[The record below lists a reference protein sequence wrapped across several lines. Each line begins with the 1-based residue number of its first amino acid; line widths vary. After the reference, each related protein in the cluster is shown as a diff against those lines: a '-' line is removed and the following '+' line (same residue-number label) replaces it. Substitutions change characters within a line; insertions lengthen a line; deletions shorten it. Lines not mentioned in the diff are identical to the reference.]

1 MNIRNDYKLNDNF
14 LIYKFN
20 IIFTEYIDIPLENI
34 TTFKC

>member
-1 MNIRNDYKLNDNF
+1 MKIKIDFKLSDKF

-34 TTFKC
+34 TTLKC